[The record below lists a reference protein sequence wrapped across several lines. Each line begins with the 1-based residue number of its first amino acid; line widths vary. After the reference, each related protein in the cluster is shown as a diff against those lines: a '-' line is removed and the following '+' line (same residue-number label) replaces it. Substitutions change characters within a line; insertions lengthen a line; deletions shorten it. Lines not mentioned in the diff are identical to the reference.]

1 MSLFSLSPELT
12 SLRDSAADFARQQL
26 SDDVEERDREQRF
39 GRTLWDRCGQWR
51 MQGLPV
57 PQEDGGKGL
66 DSLSTAVV
74 LEGLGYGCTDSG
86 LAFSIA
92 AHLLACVVPVWKHA
106 SEELKSRYLPDL
118 CSGRKIAVNAMTEPE
133 AGSDAF
139 AMKTTATPHEG
150 GFLLRG
156 TKTLATNGPIADV
169 ALVYAMTD
177 PSKGYFGGVSAFLV
191 DLRSNGVTVGPN
203 LEKCGLRTVPFGALE
218 FRDCFVPAENIVGK
232 TGGGAAIFTQ
242 SMDWERGLLGAV
254 HVGTMQRLME
264 VATHHAK
271 TRKQFGQAIGKFQAV
286 SHRIADMKVRLEA
299 ARLLVY
305 QTAEQLDSCRSVS
318 QNAAITKLFVSESL
332 LETSIDTIRTL
343 GGWGVLTSK
352 QVERAMRDS
361 IAGTVYSGTSDMQRN
376 VIARWMGL

>member
-1 MSLFSLSPELT
+1 
-12 SLRDSAADFARQQL
+12 
-26 SDDVEERDREQRF
+26 
-39 GRTLWDRCGQWR
+39 
-51 MQGLPV
+51 
-57 PQEDGGKGL
+57 
-66 DSLSTAVV
+66 
-74 LEGLGYGCTDSG
+74 
-86 LAFSIA
+86 
-92 AHLLACVVPVWKHA
+92 VVPVWKHA

-332 LETSIDTIRTL
+332 LET
-343 GGWGVLTSK
+343 WGVGTSK

>member
-1 MSLFSLSPELT
+1 MALFSLSPELVQLHA
-12 SLRDSAADFARQQL
+12 SVVKFARTHL
-26 SDDVEERDREQRF
+26 DDDVSERDRQQQFARS
-39 GRTLWDRCGQWR
+39 LWDRCGTWR
-51 MQGLPV
+51 MQGLAV
-57 PQEDGGKGL
+57 PESAGGKGL
-66 DSLSTAVV
+66 DPLSTAVA
-74 LEGLGYGCTDSG
+74 LEGLGYGCADSG

-92 AHLLACVVPVWKHA
+92 AHLLACVVPIWKHA
-106 SEELKSRYLPDL
+106 SEELKSRYLADL
-118 CSGRKIAVNAMTEPE
+118 CSGRIIAVNAMTEPE
-133 AGSDAF
+133 TGSDAF
-139 AMKTTATPHEG
+139 AMQTIATRCDG

-156 TKTLATNGPIADV
+156 TKTMATNGPIADV

-191 DLRSNGVTVGPN
+191 DIPSDGLVVGPN
-203 LEKCGLRTVPFGALE
+203 LEKCGLRTVPFGELE
-218 FRDCFVPAENIVGK
+218 FRDCFVPEENLVGK
-232 TGGGAAIFTQ
+232 VGGGAAIFAQ

-254 HVGTMQRLME
+254 HVGTMQRLLE
-264 VATHHAK
+264 LATHHAR
-271 TRKQFGQAIGKFQAV
+271 TRKQFGQSVGKFQAV

-305 QTAEQLDSCRSVS
+305 RTAEQLESSRSVS
-318 QNAAITKLFVSESL
+318 ENAAIAKLFVSESL

-361 IAGTVYSGTSDMQRN
+361 IAGTLYSGTSDLQRN